1 MNRNEK
7 SISLYWSSIIYS
19 IFTMVFVICSI
30 VKMNITW
37 LNLSAFAFVACIIS
51 LALCMYYE
59 MYEVD
64 GNLLIIIISFILVL
78 PTAFILSILLTIC
91 RVMLWLLSL
100 GEDKDEGGDYYD

>member
-1 MNRNEK
+1 MKKNEK
-7 SISLYWSSIIYS
+7 SLSLYWSSIVYS

-59 MYEVD
+59 MHE
-64 GNLLIIIISFILVL
+64 GNDNILIILISFILVL
-78 PTAFILSILLTIC
+78 PTAFILSILATIC
-91 RVMLWLLSL
+91 RVILWLFSL

>member
-1 MNRNEK
+1 MKKNEK
-7 SISLYWSSIIYS
+7 SLSLYWSSIIYS
-19 IFTMVFVICSI
+19 IFTMVFVVCSI

-59 MYEVD
+59 MYE
-64 GNLLIIIISFILVL
+64 GNDNILIILISFILVL
-78 PTAFILSILLTIC
+78 PTAFILSILATIC
-91 RVMLWLLSL
+91 RAILWLIRL

>member
-1 MNRNEK
+1 MKKNEK
-7 SISLYWSSIIYS
+7 SLSLYWSSIIYS
-19 IFTMVFVICSI
+19 IFTMVFVVCSI

-59 MYEVD
+59 MYE
-64 GNLLIIIISFILVL
+64 GNDNILIILISFILVL
-78 PTAFILSILLTIC
+78 PTAFILSILATIC
-91 RVMLWLLSL
+91 RVILWLIRL

>member
-1 MNRNEK
+1 MKKNEK
-7 SISLYWSSIIYS
+7 SLSLYWSSIVYS

-59 MYEVD
+59 MYE
-64 GNLLIIIISFILVL
+64 GNDHILILFISFILVL
-78 PTAFILSILLTIC
+78 PTAFIVCILSNIC
-91 RVMLWLLSL
+91 GAILWLINRF
-100 GEDKDEGGDYYD
+100 EDKDEGGDYYD